1 MGIKGGARTGPAWA
15 VILLAASVAASGCVG
30 DGGADDVAGLS
41 DGNVADGFGVCGIVV
56 DPEFFPI
63 GDAVVAIEPG
73 EHRGTT
79 DANGTWCLGPVDA
92 FTTIEVTVGAH
103 GFEPAAIELD
113 IQDTPPETVVVTL
126 QTVPGKEPYSETV
139 PHVAFIEC
147 AWASS
152 FLGTLP
158 CNPVDRTLGTQTT
171 VDNSQ
176 YFFEI
181 PAPGLA
187 AMLFEAKWDPQPLG
201 EDMRF
206 ILLIPDIVESNYAT
220 GDPMLD
226 GRGGSPYATW
236 LYPGEDG
243 ERASQEFVGNES
255 TPYQMLY
262 RPWVTNSTLGPFALY
277 VNHRVDSYY
286 TFFYHRAGPTSFT
299 ALPDE

>member
-1 MGIKGGARTGPAWA
+1 MRIKGGARTGPVWA
-15 VILLAASVAASGCVG
+15 VVFLMASVAASGCMGG
-30 DGGADDVAGLS
+30 DSANIEGVESGTVE
-41 DGNVADGFGVCGIVV
+41 DGFGVCGIVV
-56 DPEFFPI
+56 DAEFFP
-63 GDAVVAIEPG
+63 VAGATVGIDPG
-73 EHRGTT
+73 EHRTT
-79 DANGTWCLGPVDA
+79 SDANGTWCLGPIDA
-92 FTTIEVTVGAH
+92 FTKVEVWVEAN
-103 GFEPAAIELD
+103 GFQPFSIELQV
-113 IQDTPPETVVVTL
+113 QDQPPETIVVTL
-126 QTVPGKEPYSETV
+126 ASVPGQEPYEETI

-187 AMLFEAKWDPQPLG
+187 AMLFEAKWESQPLG
-201 EDMRF
+201 DDMRF

-236 LYPGEDG
+236 LYPGEEG
-243 ERASQEFVGNES
+243 ERASQAFVGNES

-262 RPWVTNSTLGPFALY
+262 RPWVTNSTLGVFAVY
-277 VNHRVDSYY
+277 INHRVESYY
-286 TFFYHRAGPTSFT
+286 TFFYHREGPTDFT